1 MRIAADVRGAARA
14 VASGGM
20 DALAR
25 LGNATKD
32 YDSSGTITIGGTR
45 GSSRRPGRCGLG
57 SGR

>member
-1 MRIAADVRGAARA
+1 MRIAADVRGGARA

-20 DALAR
+20 DALVR
-25 LGNATKD
+25 LDNVTKD

-57 SGR
+57 GRR